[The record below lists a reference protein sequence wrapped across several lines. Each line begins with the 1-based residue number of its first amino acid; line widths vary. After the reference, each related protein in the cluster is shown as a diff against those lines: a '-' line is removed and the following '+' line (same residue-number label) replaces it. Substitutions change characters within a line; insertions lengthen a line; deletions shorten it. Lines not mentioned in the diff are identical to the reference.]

1 MKKDY
6 LNDEGNALK
15 VQKHQ
20 LNNTEDKLSEID
32 SILSGIQNEPIAPI
46 NEFEASV

>member
-6 LNDEGNALK
+6 LKNEGNALK

-20 LNNTEDKLSEID
+20 LNESENKLSEI
-32 SILSGIQNEPIAPI
+32 N
-46 NEFEASV
+46 NC